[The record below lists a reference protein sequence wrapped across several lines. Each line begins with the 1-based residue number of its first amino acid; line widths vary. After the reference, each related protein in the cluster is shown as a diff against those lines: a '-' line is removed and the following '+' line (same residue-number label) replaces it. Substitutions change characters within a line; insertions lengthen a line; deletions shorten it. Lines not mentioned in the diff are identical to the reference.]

1 MTKIHLINSIYQVYN
16 DDETEV
22 LFQGTSDECDKFML
36 EKFMDKIINT
46 PELLDVFKR
55 LKDR

>member
-1 MTKIHLINSIYQVYN
+1 MKKIHLINNTYQVYN
-16 DDETEV
+16 DNETEM
-22 LFQGTSDECDKFML
+22 LFQGPSDECDKFML
-36 EKFMDKIINT
+36 ERFIDKITNT